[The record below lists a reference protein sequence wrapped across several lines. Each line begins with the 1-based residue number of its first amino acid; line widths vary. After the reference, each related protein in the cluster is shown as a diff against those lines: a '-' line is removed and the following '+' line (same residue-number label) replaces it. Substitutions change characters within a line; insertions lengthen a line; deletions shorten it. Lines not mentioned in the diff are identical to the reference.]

1 MLRKINIPSLAHP
14 LAWQPGL
21 GGEFLRL
28 EFKIRLGH
36 KVGPFLHKQRAE
48 GQRVEERLPRL
59 QEPWV

>member
-21 GGEFLRL
+21 GGEFLCL

-36 KVGPFLHKQRAE
+36 RWDPFFTSRGLKVSVWKSACLVFRS
-48 GQRVEERLPRL
+48 
-59 QEPWV
+59 